1 VNHLSLFLVLL
12 YFEELPMT
20 AQPHD
25 TRSRLLSSAIDL
37 FSQNWY
43 ASVSVANI
51 CRQAKLSNGIF
62 YRYFKDKESIFR
74 EILERTINEITELLE
89 GCNAPSLHE
98 RLEKTVYGLTKY
110 AKDNKKLIRVYR
122 EGQYHFFEYEKKLT
136 LVYEACLTRILGTKV
151 SHARYLFAIGGL
163 RFASIR
169 AALYDVSISL
179 PALCAIIENGL
190 FPDMSFDEQKIFNI
204 KIDPLPLSMNE
215 NTEKRLLAAGKKLF
229 GEQGFH
235 KVNIHDI
242 TDAAGYSVGA
252 FYKYFD
258 SKERYFE
265 RLIDDAGHD
274 VRKFIASNLSPG
286 LNRLE
291 QELQGMFLFATF
303 LSIDK
308 WVYNIVREGEF
319 IAPQKAR
326 EYYASF
332 ADAYRKNTKPALPQT
347 PASQLD
353 NYETTAIEFL
363 LGIPH
368 YFGLDMIFEQS
379 QHNARLLIKE
389 IGYCLAHGL
398 EAPTQVR

>member
-1 VNHLSLFLVLL
+1 MSTT
-12 YFEELPMT
+12 PS
-20 AQPHD
+20 D
-25 TRSRLLSSAIDL
+25 TRAKLLASAVEL
-37 FSQNWY
+37 FSNNWY
-43 ASVSVANI
+43 AAVSVANI
-51 CRQAKLSNGIF
+51 CRQARLSNGIF

-74 EILERTINEITELLE
+74 EILERTISEIVELLE
-89 GCNAPSLHE
+89 NCNGSSLHE
-98 RLEKTVYGLTKY
+98 RLERTVYGLTGY
-110 AKDNKKLIRVYR
+110 AKNNRELIRVYR

-136 LVYEACLTRILGTKV
+136 AVYENSLTRILGTKA

-169 AALYDVSISL
+169 AALYDVPISL
-179 PALCAIIENGL
+179 PALCAIIEHGL
-190 FPDMSFDEQKIFNI
+190 FPGVSFDEQKIFNI
-204 KIDPLPLSMNE
+204 QIAPLPLSMNE
-215 NTEKRLLAAGKKLF
+215 NTEKRLLAAGKRLF
-229 GEQGFH
+229 GEHGFH

-242 TDAAGYSVGA
+242 TDAAGFSVGA

-258 SKERYFE
+258 SKESYFE

-319 IAPQKAR
+319 IVPQKAR
-326 EYYASF
+326 AYYASF
-332 ADAYRKNTKPALPQT
+332 ADGYRKNTKLPLPKT
-347 PASQLD
+347 AASDLE

-379 QHNARLLIKE
+379 QHNARILIRE
-389 IGYCLAHGL
+389 IGFCLAQGL
-398 EAPTQVR
+398 DAPNQIR